1 MIRALESSD
10 WERVRDDGAFVMAG
24 WLAVRV
30 EWSEEE

>member
-1 MIRALESSD
+1 MVLVIRIII
-10 WERVRDDGAFVMAG
+10 RDDGAFVMAG